1 VPGVSQRGEYLGVP
15 DVTPAPAAGRSA
27 PASNN
32 DPVDGPQANLGLQRR
47 EPGIA
52 VTVLALVIMQLLL
65 LHRLVPNLGGYA
77 SLAESF
83 LPWLGLPIIV
93 LAALVLRRFSRLAAL
108 AVAASAIV
116 WTLLFAP
123 SIVPHGDFE
132 TGFVGGTLTVASEN
146 VKAGNP
152 RAGQVAA
159 DLAESGADLVALQ
172 ELDSGSQAAVSAVLD
187 PTHPFSTIVGTVG
200 IWSKKPIL
208 DSRSLD
214 LGLGWTRALWVDV
227 DTVVGRTRVYVVH
240 LDSVRPGQTSQRDEM
255 LGELRTTLAADGAER
270 IVVIGDFN
278 SATTDREFDRL
289 TDTVTDIGTTTAGLG
304 FTWPSAFPL
313 ARLDHALVRGLTPLS
328 SVVLP
333 ANGSDHRG
341 IVVALR

>member
-1 VPGVSQRGEYLGVP
+1 MTPDPDTARSPSAARDDSAYRRVPSRH
-15 DVTPAPAAGRSA
+15 
-27 PASNN
+27 
-32 DPVDGPQANLGLQRR
+32 RR

-52 VTVLALVIMQLLL
+52 ISVLALVVVQLLL
-65 LHRLVPNLGGYA
+65 LHGLVPNLGGYA
-77 SLAESF
+77 SLAESL

-108 AVAASAIV
+108 AVAASALV
-116 WTLLFAP
+116 WALLFVP
-123 SIVPHGDFE
+123 SILPRGDADA
-132 TGFVGGTLTVASEN
+132 GAAGGTLTVASEN

-152 RAGQVAA
+152 RAREVAA
-159 DLAESGADLVALQ
+159 DLAATGADVVAIQ
-172 ELDSGSQAAVSAVLD
+172 ELDSGSQAAVAAALD

-200 IWSKKPIL
+200 IWSETPIL

-214 LGLGWTRALWVDV
+214 LGLGWTRALWVDI
-227 DTVVGRTRVYVVH
+227 DTDVGRTRVYVVH
-240 LDSVRPGQTSQRDEM
+240 LDSIRPGQKSQRDEM
-255 LGELRTTLAADGAER
+255 LSELRTTLAADVAER

-278 SATTDREFDRL
+278 SATTDRAFDRL
-289 TDTVTDIGTTTAGLG
+289 TDTVTDVGTTTVGLG

-313 ARLDHALVRGLTPLS
+313 ARLDHALVRGLTVAS
-328 SVVLP
+328 SVVLR